1 MLEKKNIYKNVKK
14 HLNYRAKELYIK
26 VDDIL
31 KNPMIYDYQKTLF
44 RLDLILVLGIFLDYQ
59 RI

>member
-31 KNPMIYDYQKTLF
+31 KNPMIYAVKLRSQEGKIA
-44 RLDLILVLGIFLDYQ
+44 R
-59 RI
+59 

>member
-44 RLDLILVLGIFLDYQ
+44 RLDLILVLGIFLDY
-59 RI
+59 